1 MPTHETPLAE
11 LVQPAEAA
19 NTSTPASL
27 RSRDFKV
34 ILFQETALSEASPGR
49 DGSASTCSR
58 RKTTCFSNLAGE
70 KKETGV
76 WRQPAPG
83 HPGTWGEPTGDPSR
97 VHHAWVQRGA
107 RGMREQG
114 QHALAVTTSP
124 PRGQPVL
131 VPRGASP
138 AFGLRRRG
146 GGCSVS
152 VWEGDAAPCPVPH
165 SWGREDRN
173 WAERVGL
180 GSGPAEGAAGTGH
193 PHGPHRAGEGQEE
206 RTLHGPHK
214 ALAGVWE
221 PNPTDP
227 TGPTEPCSWR
237 MHPTRTPYTLHGP
250 FHPTWAHCT
259 PHGPLPPYMGPTH
272 AEWATHT
279 PHGPH
284 TSPMGPTQPT
294 WTPYT
299 PHGLHT
305 PPMGPTQ
312 PTRALHTPHGP
323 HTPHMSPTQ
332 APQSPG
338 GFWEPMLHDPTE
350 PWGVHRPHTAPIVVV
365 LGNPPYTGPTA
376 PSGP

>member
-1 MPTHETPLAE
+1 MLTQKNNLFFKSSRGKEGNRGLA
-11 LVQPAEAA
+11 
-19 NTSTPASL
+19 
-27 RSRDFKV
+27 
-34 ILFQETALSEASPGR
+34 
-49 DGSASTCSR
+49 SACPR
-58 RKTTCFSNLAGE
+58 
-70 KKETGV
+70 
-76 WRQPAPG
+76 PPG
-83 HPGTWGEPTGDPSR
+83 HLGGT
-97 VHHAWVQRGA
+97 HRGP
-107 RGMREQG
+107 EQG
-114 QHALAVTTSP
+114 TPCLGTAGRSWHEGTGPARAGSHHVPATGTACPCPSGSLTCLWAVT
-124 PRGQPVL
+124 VW
-131 VPRGASP
+131 
-138 AFGLRRRG
+138 

-206 RTLHGPHK
+206 RTPHGPHK